1 MNETKEEVL
10 RSLEFMSLI
19 VFNKYLQVLVLI
31 YVWDTYLGVELP
43 NHMAILRLTF
53 WWTAKVIGFYNDD
66 MSEGFLA
73 LNVTHVPQK

>member
-53 WWTAKVIGFYNDD
+53 
-66 MSEGFLA
+66 
-73 LNVTHVPQK
+73 